1 MEGSASP
8 PEGSLGRKTQAS
20 PLTFNSGRFVR
31 NHPPPPPRP
40 PGGGKNAAAQVRQV
54 KQQPFGIMHRLLA
67 LCSLAQALQ
76 LLPLSGTF
84 LDVAYDGRLK
94 YANSATPHF
103 SCADWGLK
111 LREMHDLGMRLI
123 IFQAVHDARFGA
135 YYTSSLPFMAPW
147 PGLCADVVEAVLA
160 AADALPG
167 MRVLL
172 SAEYYGTEADPV
184 ANSTVMQGR
193 LAIME
198 ELARTRIPPHA
209 SFLGWYFSAEAY
221 LTPYFVDGFFD
232 YVGNLSAA
240 ARRLTPQA
248 LIFISPY
255 NTRLAVADA
264 AFALQLQR
272 LGALGVSAIAY
283 QDEVGCVRDELPI
296 ATACAAWQ
304 TLRAAHDLAG
314 PSAPSLWANVESFTW
329 EAAPNNSSSALIPTA
344 LPRLLAQLRCASA
357 ARVERIVTF
366 TVEAMLE
373 APRSPAPW
381 GPPDALRLRAEYAAA
396 ALQAPAPPAALL
408 LAAIVQGAVA
418 HEGVGAAIAALAPA
432 PLPPGRGGGGA
443 PAALTDG
450 LTGPEDP
457 FSPAWVAF
465 PLRGPAAGQCS
476 EAVELVLDL
485 GSPRC
490 FAALGLHALQV
501 PAAWW
506 QDGSGARRVQRN
518 VSAALPGSAA
528 FAVSNA
534 SAQGPWAAAATAPR
548 PAPYAQELYDLRA
561 DVLAAATGPQ
571 CARFVRAAL
580 TPGPAPQ
587 GALPWPDCPLLLI
600 SEVFVLQGPF
610 Q

>member
-1 MEGSASP
+1 M
-8 PEGSLGRKTQAS
+8 R
-20 PLTFNSGRFVR
+20 
-31 NHPPPPPRP
+31 
-40 PGGGKNAAAQVRQV
+40 
-54 KQQPFGIMHRLLA
+54 RLLA
-67 LCSLAQALQ
+67 LCSLGLAHALQ

-94 YANSATPHF
+94 YANNATPHF
-103 SCADWGLK
+103 SCLDWGLK
-111 LREMHDLGMRLI
+111 VREMHDLGIRLI

-135 YYTSSLPFMAPW
+135 YYASALPFMRPW
-147 PGLCADVVEAVLA
+147 PGQCADVVEAVLA

-184 ANSTVMQGR
+184 ANSTVMEGR

-198 ELARTRIPPHA
+198 ELAHTHIPQHA
-209 SFLGWYFSAEAY
+209 SFLGWYWSAEAY
-221 LTPYFVDGFFD
+221 LTPYFVEAFFT
-232 YVGNLSAA
+232 YVGTLSAA
-240 ARRLTPQA
+240 ALRLTPQA

-264 AFALQLQR
+264 AFAQQLQR

-283 QDEVGCVRDELPI
+283 QDEVGCVRAELPI
-296 ATACAAWQ
+296 ATVCSAWQ

-344 LPRLLAQLRCASA
+344 LPRLLAQLRCAAA

-396 ALQAPAPPAALL
+396 LAAAPAPPAALRL
-408 LAAIVQGAVA
+408 EAIVQGAVA

-432 PLPPGRGGGGA
+432 PLPPGRGSGGGGA
-443 PAALTDG
+443 PAVLTDG
-450 LTGPEDP
+450 LTAAEDP
-457 FSPAWVAF
+457 FSPSWVAF
-465 PLRGPAAGQCS
+465 PLVGPAPGQCS
-476 EAVELVLDL
+476 GAVELVLDL
-485 GSPRC
+485 GTSRC
-490 FAALGLHALQV
+490 FGALGLHALQV

-506 QDGSGARRVQRN
+506 RDGSGAGRVQRN
-518 VSAALPGSAA
+518 VSAALPASAA

-534 SAQGPWAAAATAPR
+534 SALGPWAAAATALR

-561 DVLAAATGPQ
+561 DVLAAATGAQ
-571 CARFVRAAL
+571 CARFVRAEL

-587 GALPWPDCPLLLI
+587 GALPWPDCPLLLV